1 MFFFGKIRKWEIAVC
16 VESKKREKTKQ
27 TAAYF
32 KLCEIVTKGSLGVA
46 QNCKLPEAA
55 LKKLIKEKNS
65 IWPFDAT
72 LS

>member
-1 MFFFGKIRKWEIAVC
+1 MGNLCLCKKQ
-16 VESKKREKTKQ
+16 KREKTKQ
-27 TAAYF
+27 TASYL
-32 KLCEIVTKGSLGVA
+32 KMCKIVTKGLLFSLGVA

>member
-1 MFFFGKIRKWEIAVC
+1 MCK
-16 VESKKREKTKQ
+16 
-27 TAAYF
+27 
-32 KLCEIVTKGSLGVA
+32 IVTKGLLFSLGVA

-55 LKKLIKEKNS
+55 LKKLIKETNS

>member
-1 MFFFGKIRKWEIAVC
+1 MGKCCLCK
-16 VESKKREKTKQ
+16 KQKREKTK
-27 TAAYF
+27 TNCFYL
-32 KLCEIVTKGSLGVA
+32 KMCKIVTKGLSFSLGVA